1 MIDREIDP
9 IENNKKSEVLVVSEE
24 RFDRLEKHMEQLIQ
38 MFAENNK
45 VVLENNKIT
54 QELSTRMDGLENKF
68 ADEKRLNQQRDAA
81 SQQRHKELLKEM
93 RSQNVDIDY
102 LRDQVS
108 KHDMDIHN
116 IKAKLAL

>member
-1 MIDREIDP
+1 M
-9 IENNKKSEVLVVSEE
+9 SEE

-38 MFAENNK
+38 MVAD
-45 VVLENNKIT
+45 NNKIT
-54 QELSTRMDGLENKF
+54 KELSTRMDGFENEF

-93 RSQNVDIDY
+93 RNQNVDIDY

>member
-1 MIDREIDP
+1 M
-9 IENNKKSEVLVVSEE
+9 SEE

-38 MFAENNK
+38 MVADNNK

-54 QELSTRMDGLENKF
+54 QELSTRMDGLENEF

>member
-1 MIDREIDP
+1 M
-9 IENNKKSEVLVVSEE
+9 SEE

-38 MFAENNK
+38 MVAENNK

-54 QELSTRMDGLENKF
+54 QELSTRMNGLENEF
-68 ADEKRLNQQRDAA
+68 TEEKKLN
-81 SQQRHKELLKEM
+81 QQRHKEVLKEM